1 MKLLYI
7 VTSPISN
14 LVPLYRELN
23 KKEEISFKAVFWQ
36 NLSADFHEPAFNK
49 VINYGVDLFFGY
61 DYFFLCNKKR
71 NKFNT
76 SFFFK
81 LKTLLRLIKF
91 IIKKDFDAIVFHGY
105 LFPPVITAILAK
117 LLKKKNYYKVH
128 KY

>member
-7 VTSPISN
+7 VTHQISN
-14 LVPLYRELN
+14 LIPLFRELN

-36 NLSADFHEPAFNK
+36 NLSVDFHEPAFNK

-71 NKFNT
+71 NKIDK
-76 SFFFK
+76 SFLFK

-91 IIKKDFDAIVFHGY
+91 IVKEDFDVIVFHSY
-105 LFPPVITAILAK
+105 LFPHVIALILVK
-117 LLKKKNYYKVH
+117 LMKKKNYY
-128 KY
+128 